1 MRENTDTTKNREMN
15 ISRIT
20 TIGLLVTPHSGT
32 GYGYGIRSSRK
43 TGEKKIE
50 QASGAGNLGSG
61 IPEGFSSH
69 GDVI

>member
-1 MRENTDTTKNREMN
+1 MIEDTDTTKNREMN

-50 QASGAGNLGSG
+50 QASRAGDLWTEIPDGIGS
-61 IPEGFSSH
+61 H
-69 GDVI
+69 DDVI